1 MRGRGALV
9 GGVVLVLV
17 VGGIV
22 YWIVSSHQDRSTPTS
37 PPPEERSAYV
47 TDDVTFVCQGM
58 PLQLVSVRV
67 TPSPLLNTWAFDL
80 HCASDEPCTGS
91 AEVSVRY
98 QSDTGDDELQFEWW
112 LAIEAGATV
121 RLSRQ
126 QRSEG
131 QIEAIEKVEMRVV
144 PGASNP
150 MAGA

>member
-9 GGVVLVLV
+9 GGVVLVLA

-37 PPPEERSAYV
+37 PPPEERSVYV
-47 TDDVTFVCQGM
+47 ADDVAFACQGM
-58 PLQLVSVRV
+58 PLELVSVRV
-67 TPSPLLNTWAFDL
+67 TPSPLLNTWVFEL
-80 HCASDEPCTGS
+80 RCASDGPCAGS

-98 QSDTGDDELQFEWW
+98 RSDTGDDELQFEWW

-126 QRSEG
+126 QRSED
-131 QIEAIEKVEMRVV
+131 QIEAIEKVQMRVA

-150 MAGA
+150 IAGA